1 MRRVDRRVRR
11 EVAKNLHR
19 KMRFWVSV
27 WQVPIWGR
35 RFGYLLGPA
44 NINAIL
50 P

>member
-1 MRRVDRRVRR
+1 MSTGVRR

-27 WQVPIWGR
+27 WQVPIPGEEVW
-35 RFGYLLGPA
+35 LSSGPA